1 MPINRPAPIMT
12 EAARPR
18 TSSSDS
24 TTSLSLKTPRTPRFA
39 EATAVNSPLDTR
51 PKHFSFSRSNHHKPQ
66 PQPADVTFGVTIDR
80 NQVEMED
87 TDNRLPRGAAPMSP
101 APFSPAL
108 KSALKTPGTSRAIF
122 SPTFKEEE
130 DLEKA
135 EAGTDKEQAKDLK
148 VKTRV
153 RIAKF
158 LLRGVNFSCSL
169 IVLAML
175 TTVLTIVR
183 ATQNIPPRYVGSQQ
197 MRPWAPNQQQWPQI
211 TLLSIACV
219 SLLISILI
227 FWQYFRGGHARVEK
241 AAIYYTVFAVGLFV
255 FSIVMWIVGA
265 VVLQTSKNNGNGQ
278 DMWGWSCNNN
288 LRSQVY
294 GDEVDY
300 ALACRLQNWALICC
314 IIEVIVEV
322 ITIAVYGIVFYRYWT
337 KRKLRKSMS
346 NRDKARSDLYLAQL
360 RSQSAP
366 NTPGWNLDRKEPTET
381 SYYVPSHDS
390 GSIDESTQYAHAQPQ
405 VIAQPRPFVLQPA
418 PARTNATPQL
428 QQTGFTPIDA
438 RVERTPSPNDGYSPA
453 ITSVSPPTEVQQG
466 HYQAAPGEQ
475 VYDSVPIPGAYAGSP
490 LQAQFSGHR

>member
-1 MPINRPAPIMT
+1 MT
-12 EAARPR
+12 EPARPR

-24 TTSLSLKTPRTPRFA
+24 STSLSLKTPRTPRFA
-39 EATAVNSPLDTR
+39 EATAVNSPLETR
-51 PKHFSFSRSNHHKPQ
+51 PKHFSFSRSTTNHFKPQ
-66 PQPADVTFGVTIDR
+66 PQPADVSFGASIDR
-80 NQVEMED
+80 NHVEMED
-87 TDNRLPRGAAPMSP
+87 TDSNRLPRGAAPLSP

-108 KSALKTPGTSRAIF
+108 KSAMKTPGTAKAIF
-122 SPTFKEEE
+122 SPTFKEEH

-135 EAGTDKEQAKDLK
+135 ESSTDKEQAKDLK

-175 TTVLTIVR
+175 TTVLTIFN
-183 ATQNIPPRYVGSQQ
+183 ATKAIPPRYVGSQQ
-197 MRPWAPNQQQWPQI
+197 MRPWASNQMQWPQI
-211 TLLSIACV
+211 TILVIACI
-219 SLLISILI
+219 SLFISLLI

-241 AAIYYTVFAVGLFV
+241 AAIYYTVFAVGVFV

-265 VVLQTSKNNGNGQ
+265 VVLQTSKNNNNGQ

-288 LRSQVY
+288 LRSQVF

-322 ITIAVYGIVFYRYWT
+322 ITIAVYAIVFYRYWT

-366 NTPGWNLDRKEPTET
+366 NTPGWNLDRKEPTES
-381 SYYVPSHDS
+381 SYYAPHMEDS
-390 GSIDESTQYAHAQPQ
+390 LTDERTQYAHAQPQ

-418 PARTNATPQL
+418 PAKLNSTPQI
-428 QQTGFTPIDA
+428 QQTGFTRISS
-438 RVERTPSPNDGYSPA
+438 RVERTPSPNDRPYTPA
-453 ITSVSPPTEVQQG
+453 VRSVSPPAEVSQG
-466 HYQAAPGEQ
+466 HAHAAPGEQ
-475 VYDSVPIPGAYAGSP
+475 VYDTVPIPGAYAGSP
-490 LQAQFSGHR
+490 MQAQFSGHR

>member
-1 MPINRPAPIMT
+1 MPISRPPPVMTEPNRPRA
-12 EAARPR
+12 
-18 TSSSDS
+18 SSSDS
-24 TTSLSLKTPRTPRFA
+24 ASTLSLKTPRTARFA
-39 EATAVNSPLDTR
+39 EATAVNSPLETR
-51 PKHFSFSRSNHHKPQ
+51 GTKHFSFSRSTTNHLKPQ
-66 PQPADVTFGVTIDR
+66 PQPADVSFGASIDR
-80 NQVEMED
+80 NLVEMD
-87 TDNRLPRGAAPMSP
+87 NTDYRLPRGAAPLSP

-108 KSALKTPGTSRAIF
+108 KSALRTPGTSKAIF
-122 SPTFKEEE
+122 SPTFKEEN

-135 EAGTDKEQAKDLK
+135 EVSTDKEQAKDLK

-175 TTVLTIVR
+175 TTVLTIFN
-183 ATQNIPPRYVGSQQ
+183 ATKAIPPRFVGSQQ
-197 MRPWAPNQQQWPQI
+197 MRPWAVNQQQWPQI
-211 TLLSIACV
+211 TILSVACV
-219 SLLISILI
+219 SLAISILI
-227 FWQYFRGGHARVEK
+227 FWQYFRGGHSRVEK
-241 AAIYYTVFAVGLFV
+241 AAIYYTVFAVGVFV
-255 FSIVMWIVGA
+255 FSIVMWIVAA
-265 VVLQTSKNNGNGQ
+265 VILQTSKNNGGGQ

-300 ALACRLQNWALICC
+300 ALVCRLQNWSLICC

-366 NTPGWNLDRKEPTET
+366 NTPGWNLDRKEPMENT
-381 SYYVPSHDS
+381 YYASS
-390 GSIDESTQYAHAQPQ
+390 EEDERTQYVHAQPQ
-405 VIAQPRPFVLQPA
+405 VIASPRPFVLQPA
-418 PARTNATPQL
+418 PRTNATSQI
-428 QQTGFTPIDA
+428 QQTGFTPITA
-438 RVERTPSPNDGYSPA
+438 RVERTPTPQ
-453 ITSVSPPTEVQQG
+453 EVQQA
-466 HYQAAPGEQ
+466 HAQAAPGEV

-490 LQAQFSGHR
+490 MQAQFSGNR